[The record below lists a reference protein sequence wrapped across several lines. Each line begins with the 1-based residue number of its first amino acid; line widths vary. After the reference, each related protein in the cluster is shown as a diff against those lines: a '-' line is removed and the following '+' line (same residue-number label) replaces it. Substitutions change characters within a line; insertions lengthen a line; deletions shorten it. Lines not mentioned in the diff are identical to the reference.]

1 MDRGLSKTLMD
12 NQLKGILHKLGV
24 SASDPVLDAV
34 CGKYRCATGQTREPV
49 KDVLARHGSGS
60 LNGGSNSYLVEYN
73 RFIKDLARVF
83 PSA

>member
-1 MDRGLSKTLMD
+1 MDRGLTKTLMD
-12 NQLKGILHKLGV
+12 NKLKGILHKLGV
-24 SASDPVLDAV
+24 SASDSVLDAV
-34 CGKYRCATGQTREPV
+34 CGRYRCAAGQTKEPV
-49 KDVLARHGSGS
+49 RDLFARNGGG